1 MKRLSHILEGVS
13 IIDRKGISE
22 AQVREITFDSRQVR
36 KEDVF
41 VAIRGTS
48 VDGHKFIPDVVAGGV
63 KAVVCE
69 EFPDENVDSRPTI
82 LIKVKDTR
90 YALAVMASNYYDNPS
105 EKLNLIG
112 VTGTNGK
119 TTTVTLL
126 YHLFM
131 SLGYPCGMLSTIENR
146 INEETIQAT
155 HTTGDPLQIN
165 AMLAQ
170 MVSHKVTHCFTEVSS
185 HAIDQQRIAGL
196 SFTGGIFTNITQDH
210 LDYHK
215 DFRSYLYT
223 KKAFFDHLPK
233 NAWAL
238 VNVDDKNGRLML
250 QNTNAKAYTYGL
262 KKRADFKGKIK
273 EHHMLGLSMEID
285 KTEVWFGI
293 IGTFNAYNLMAT
305 YAAARL
311 LDENK
316 EETLASMSRLE
327 SAEGRFDIT
336 YSTGGIKG
344 IIDYAHTPDALEN
357 VLQTINHSRTHNET
371 LITVIGAGGDR
382 DKTKRPQMGQ
392 IATTLSDKVILTS
405 DNPRNEDPQ
414 KIIDEIAAGIS
425 AENEKKV
432 IPILNREE
440 AIKTAC
446 FMANKGDIILVAGKG
461 HEKYQEVE
469 GARHHFDDKEILI
482 KYLK

>member
-1 MKRLSHILEGVS
+1 MKNLCDILQGVG
-13 IIDRKGISE
+13 IIDRKGATDTQI
-22 AQVREITFDSRQVR
+22 REIKFDSRQVGT
-36 KEDVF
+36 DDIF

-48 VDGHKFIPDVVAGGV
+48 MDSHQFIPDVMASGV

-69 EFPDENVDSRPTI
+69 EYPEKNVDPRQTI
-82 LIKVKDTR
+82 LIKVKDSR
-90 YALAVMASNYYDNPS
+90 LALAVMASNYYDNPS
-105 EKLNLIG
+105 AKLNLIG

-126 YHLFM
+126 YRLFTN
-131 SLGYPCGMLSTIENR
+131 LGYTCGLLSTIENR
-146 INEETIQAT
+146 INERTLQAT

-165 AMLAQ
+165 ALLAQ
-170 MVSHKVTHCFTEVSS
+170 MVREKVTHCFTEISS

-196 SFTGGIFTNITQDH
+196 SFDGAIFTNITQDH

-215 DFRSYLYT
+215 DFRTYLYT
-223 KKAFFDHLPK
+223 KKAFFDHLTPD
-233 NAWAL
+233 AWAL
-238 VNVDDKNGRLML
+238 VNVDNKNGRLML
-250 QNTNAKAYTYGL
+250 QNTKARAYTYGL
-262 KKRADFKGKIK
+262 KKSADFKGKIK
-273 EHHMLGLSMEID
+273 EHHMLGLSMVID

-293 IGTFNAYNLMAT
+293 VGTFNAYNLVAT

-311 LDENK
+311 LEENK
-316 EETLASMSRLE
+316 EETLAAMSQLE

-336 YSTGGIKG
+336 YSQSGIKG

-357 VLQTINHSRTHNET
+357 VLATINQSRTHNET

-382 DKTKRPQMGQ
+382 DKTKRPQMGR
-392 IATTLSDKVILTS
+392 IASALSDKVILTS

-414 KIIDEIAAGIS
+414 TIIDEMADGIS
-425 AENEKKV
+425 TENEKKV
-432 IPILNREE
+432 MCIPKREE

-446 FMANKGDIILVAGKG
+446 FTANKGDVILVAGKG
-461 HEKYQEVE
+461 HEKYQEIKDVK
-469 GARHHFDDKEILI
+469 HHFDDKEMLI